1 MRVVIGPTFSVGV
14 VLFTAVAVDAARRF
28 GRFAEYD
35 PYVFEWHRRT
45 KPDRPSGTASAI
57 AERMLPHLE
66 HKRRARLAEGQGAPD
81 PETLEVVALRAGA
94 SPGMHVVGFDA
105 PGESI
110 ELRVTARDRSAYVA
124 GALLAADTLL
134 AQPDRFPGVTT
145 FEQLLTDLTHR
156 HHRRRS
162 ISMTD
167 QTTDTTTRPTLT
179 LRGAFTAL
187 VTPFTPDGA
196 LDETAFVR
204 LVERQLDLGIDGL
217 VPVGTTGESP
227 TTTHDEDDRIIA
239 LTVDAVARRGLTG
252 RVPVI
257 AGTGSNNT
265 ATVVEA
271 TQRAK
276 TFGADAALVVAP
288 YYNKPDQRMLEA
300 HYRTVADEGGLPV
313 VVYNV
318 PGRTSCNVDA
328 TTLLRLAEHPGIIAV
343 KEASANLEQ
352 IMTILRD
359 RPAGFS
365 VLSGRRFLDVHVAG
379 PRW

>member
-1 MRVVIGPTFSVGV
+1 
-14 VLFTAVAVDAARRF
+14 
-28 GRFAEYD
+28 
-35 PYVFEWHRRT
+35 
-45 KPDRPSGTASAI
+45 
-57 AERMLPHLE
+57 
-66 HKRRARLAEGQGAPD
+66 
-81 PETLEVVALRAGA
+81 
-94 SPGMHVVGFDA
+94 
-105 PGESI
+105 
-110 ELRVTARDRSAYVA
+110 
-124 GALLAADTLL
+124 
-134 AQPDRFPGVTT
+134 
-145 FEQLLTDLTHR
+145 
-156 HHRRRS
+156 
-162 ISMTD
+162 MTD
-167 QTTDTTTRPTLT
+167 QTTDTPSQPTLT

-239 LTVDAVARRGLTG
+239 LTVAAVARHGLTG

-276 TFGADAALVVAP
+276 AFGADAALVVAP

-365 VLSGRRFLDVHVAG
+365 VLSGDDSWTYSLLALGGDGVISVASNEIPAEMARLCALARAGDWTGARALHERLLDLMRINFISPNPVPVKAALAEMGLISDVLRQPLLPLADELRPRLFEVMAALGLLPTADAIPPAEPAATSTLVAA
-379 PRW
+379 